1 MLTVVKKWASAFEP
15 ENWPATRAKGKVF
28 FVLSSGGLW
37 ALWMIAFH
45 LIVAVLFLHIRPLFA
60 LVQAVLLWPG
70 CGLLFG
76 LLFWAAL
83 EGRYLESHTQDGL
96 RKKR

>member
-1 MLTVVKKWASAFEP
+1 MLKKWAAYFEP
-15 ENWPATRAKGKVF
+15 ENWSVVRAKGKVR
-28 FVLSSGGLW
+28 FVLLAGLSW
-37 ALWMIAFH
+37 ALMMIVFH
-45 LIVAVLFLHIRPLFA
+45 LVVGTLFLHIRPLYA
-60 LVQAVLLWPG
+60 LVQAVLLWPS

-83 EGRYLESHTQDGL
+83 EGRYLESHTKEGL

>member
-1 MLTVVKKWASAFEP
+1 MLTLVKKCAVYFEP
-15 ENWPATRAKGKVF
+15 ENWSVVRSKGKVR
-28 FVLSSGGLW
+28 FVLLSGAAW
-37 ALWMIAFH
+37 ALAMIVFH
-45 LIVAVLFLHIRPLFA
+45 LVVATLFLHIRPLFA
-60 LVQAVLLWPG
+60 LVQAALLWPA

>member
-83 EGRYLESHTQDGL
+83 EGRYLESHAG
-96 RKKR
+96 RRIR